1 MTGRLVGGLPTGL
14 GVDLM
19 NPQSLRS
26 TLILWS
32 RLDRHT
38 RLPMK
43 QNRDL
48 TGHFVLDFLTYLLPA
63 SKHNIESAVC
73 YEVHFTLFLFQK
85 SSRIYS
91 LHLGGNILLPCR
103 NFFTDLFL
111 FFGSFTPVYK
121 DS

>member
-1 MTGRLVGGLPTGL
+1 MGGLPTGL

-32 RLDRHT
+32 RLDRHMWLQ
-38 RLPMK
+38 RK

-48 TGHFVLDFLTYLLPA
+48 TGHFVLDFLHYLLPA
-63 SKHNIESAVC
+63 SKRNIESAMC
-73 YEVHFTLFLFQK
+73 CEVHFTLFLFQK

-91 LHLGGNILLPCR
+91 LHLGGSILLPCR
-103 NFFTDLFL
+103 NFLTDLFL